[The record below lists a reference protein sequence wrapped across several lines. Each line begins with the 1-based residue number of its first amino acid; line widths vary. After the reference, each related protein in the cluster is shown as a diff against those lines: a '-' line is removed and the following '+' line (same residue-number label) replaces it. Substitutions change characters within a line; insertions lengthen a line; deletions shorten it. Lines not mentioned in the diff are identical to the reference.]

1 MKLDLLDL
9 ICCPTCYHSLEV
21 VGPPRELIVDGNL
34 KCTHCGTEY
43 SVKKGMPFLHKND
56 ETWEPKAKEAQG
68 WVELWKEQGIY
79 EKALETEDSFKL
91 PYLGG
96 ELWDEVA
103 RMFDIGVHA
112 LRLNG
117 SETILDL
124 GAGQGWAAKY
134 FALRGCRSVA
144 IDILPDERLGL
155 GRARAIMDQAGTY
168 FETVIGDN
176 ENLPFKEGVF
186 DIVFSCGSL
195 HHSLDM
201 IGLLRSARRVL
212 KRGGRLV
219 AVGEPAIT
227 VFDREKD
234 VQATLRET
242 EVGIVERRPTVMH
255 YCLYLRLAGFSNI
268 EIDCFETYEADQ
280 ARAKEWMVAARHNLY
295 HHSRRRS
302 KWLKWLLM
310 SVVLRLPWRLA
321 IFPTLML
328 NGANLILQAKK

>member
-9 ICCPTCYHSLEV
+9 ICCPTCYHSLEA
-21 VGPPRELIVDGNL
+21 VGQQRELMIEGML
-34 KCTHCGTEY
+34 RCTHCGVEY
-43 SVKKGMPFLHKND
+43 PVKGGMPFLHKND
-56 ETWEPKAKEAQG
+56 ETWESKAREAQG
-68 WVELWKEQGIY
+68 WIELWKDQGIY
-79 EKALETEDSFKL
+79 ERALDSEDSFKL

-103 RMFDIGVHA
+103 RMFDIGLHA
-112 LRLNG
+112 LRLGG
-117 SETILDL
+117 SETMLDL
-124 GAGQGWAAKY
+124 GAGQGWASKY

-168 FETVIGDN
+168 FEPVIGDN

-201 IGLLRSARRVL
+201 IGLLRNAGRVL
-212 KRGGRLV
+212 KRGGRFV
-219 AVGEPAIT
+219 AVGEPAIS

-234 VQATLRET
+234 VQATLNET
-242 EVGIVERRPTVMH
+242 EVGIVERRPTIMH
-255 YCLYLRLAGFSNI
+255 YYLYLRLAGFSNI

-280 ARAKEWMVAARHNLY
+280 ARVKEWIAAVRHNMY
-295 HHSRRRS
+295 HHSPRRS
-302 KWLKWLLM
+302 KWLKWSVM
-310 SVVLRLPWRLA
+310 SIVLRLPWRLA
-321 IFPTLML
+321 ASATLML
-328 NGANLILQAKK
+328 NRANLILQAEK